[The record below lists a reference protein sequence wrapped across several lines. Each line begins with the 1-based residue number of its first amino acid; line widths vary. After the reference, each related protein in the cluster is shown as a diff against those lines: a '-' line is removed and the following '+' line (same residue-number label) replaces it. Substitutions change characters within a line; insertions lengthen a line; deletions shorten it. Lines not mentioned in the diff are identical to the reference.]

1 MGWRDSVQKSV
12 QLFSGDHSID
22 LLFYAPMLISSLVT
36 LSILWYAVQTLPGFL
51 ESVGYLFGILFA
63 SFTFDVCFQR
73 DVD

>member
-1 MGWRDSVQKSV
+1 
-12 QLFSGDHSID
+12 
-22 LLFYAPMLISSLVT
+22 MLISSLVT